1 MQSDILDITPDPK
14 VLLAL
19 TQTPLKP
26 LDALCELIDNGIDA
40 FAAARIAG
48 TPTEQPMIEVTVPGS
63 VNISRSEGVVRVVDN
78 GAGLDRVGLANT
90 LRAGFSG
97 KNRYDSLGLFG
108 MGFNIATGK
117 LGRQTVVTTARREDK
132 HALRVTIDLPT
143 VVASREFKVP
153 VEEVEKPANFLH
165 GTIIEVSDW
174 WPEGDA
180 NAGFAQKLSSISKV
194 LLRSQLGRRYATLL
208 RRNEA
213 DAVRIIVNQEALEP
227 FVHCVWSEERFVERK
242 GWGNIPAQIAFNE
255 LLTTQRRCVVDGSAI
270 PAGAIAC
277 VECGSEEFRTI
288 EERVKGWVGIQRF
301 DDNNKYGIDLVR
313 KGRTIRVQE
322 KDAFFSFANNLG
334 EPVKEYPTDQQS
346 GRIVGEI
353 HLDHV
358 PVDFQKQDFQRSTD
372 EWTRAITFLRG
383 GSLLPSNWEGD
394 ERNES
399 PVSKMFQGYRKVRV
413 FGRGD
418 LYMGKWDDASGR
430 ATRVPRSVESEF
442 YTRFLNGEPGY
453 VDDERWWEL
462 VEQAN
467 VPPTIGLEE
476 CPHCGFQNVR
486 GADVC
491 DGCDAILKPKSCV
504 ECGEQ
509 IILSAI
515 SCPHCGASQIPEV
528 ETPWTCLVCDQ
539 VNSVDDDN
547 CAQCGAL
554 RGAPDPMSH
563 ASLIE
568 RSEPAEEL
576 SFENRIFSMADGRKT
591 EPLDVIVRRV
601 AELRTSW
608 DGDSVPTTAI
618 RAANRIELFVDDSHP
633 VFSMGVTTKQIIA
646 TETAQYLY
654 GMRSDL
660 YGRVGH
666 SVPNIAAV
674 VLTDVWGDT
683 LVASPDAVADTMRS
697 LFESLSDRLADGP
710 EAAEFYGEL
719 DDYEQR
725 DLADRLIALGR
736 LDELTQ
742 MKQSGSYLRFAG
754 PSVLAKY
761 FRLRPDTW
769 FGTVWNDTIPLASDV
784 GAAAAATAREQTVGN
799 YSRCLDDCAAFVR
812 FVYRD
817 PLVVARALASRDYLE
832 AHLIA

>member
-48 TPTEQPMIEVTVPGS
+48 VPTAQPMIEVTVPGS
-63 VNISRSEGVVRVVDN
+63 VNVNRSEGIVRVVDN
-78 GAGLDRVGLANT
+78 GAGLDRDGLANT

-117 LGRQTVVTTARREDK
+117 LGRRTVVTTARSEDD
-132 HALRVTIDLPT
+132 HALRVTIDLPS
-143 VVASREFKVP
+143 VVASREFRVP
-153 VEEVEKPANFLH
+153 VEQIEKPTNFVH
-165 GTIIEVSDW
+165 GTIIEVGEW

-180 NAGFAQKLSSISKV
+180 NAGFAQKLASISKV
-194 LLRSQLGRRYATLL
+194 LLRSQLGRRYATIL
-208 RRNEA
+208 RRNEP
-213 DAVRIIVNQEALEP
+213 DAMRIIVNQEPLEP
-227 FVHCVWSEERFVERK
+227 FAQCVWSEERFVERK
-242 GWGNIPAQIAFNE
+242 GWGNIPAQISFDE
-255 LLTTQRRCVVDGSAI
+255 LLTTQRRCVVDGAAI
-270 PAGAIAC
+270 PSGATAC
-277 VECGSEEFRTI
+277 VECGSEVFRTI
-288 EERVKGWVGIQRF
+288 EERVRGWVGIQRF
-301 DDNNKYGIDLVR
+301 DDNNKFGIDLIR

-372 EWTRAITFLRG
+372 EWTRAIAFLRG

-399 PVSKMFQGYRKVRV
+399 PVSKLFQGYRKVRV

-418 LYMGKWDDASGR
+418 MYMGKWDEVSGR
-430 ATRVPRSVESEF
+430 ATRVPRSIESEF
-442 YTRFLNGEPGY
+442 YTRFLEGEPGY
-453 VDDERWWEL
+453 LDDERWWEL

-467 VPPTIGLEE
+467 VPPTVGLEE
-476 CPHCGFQNVR
+476 CTHCGFQNVR
-486 GADVC
+486 GSEVC
-491 DGCDAILKPKSCV
+491 DGCDAILKGKDCLNCFEHIV
-504 ECGEQ
+504 F
-509 IILSAI
+509 SAI
-515 SCPHCGASQIPEV
+515 SCPRCGASQIPEV
-528 ETPWTCLVCDQ
+528 ETPWTCAVCGQLND
-539 VNSVDDDN
+539 VDEEN
-547 CAQCGAL
+547 CSQCNAL
-554 RGAPDPMSH
+554 RGTPDPMSH
-563 ASLIE
+563 GSLVE
-568 RSEPAEEL
+568 RSAPADDL

-591 EPLDVIVRRV
+591 EPIDVAVRRISDV
-601 AELRTSW
+601 KSKW
-608 DGDSVPTTAI
+608 DGDEIPTVAI
-618 RAANRIELFVDDSHP
+618 RSANRIELFLDESHAI
-633 VFSMGVTTKQIIA
+633 FSMGVTPQQVIA

-674 VLTDVWGDT
+674 VLQDVWGDT
-683 LVASPDAVADTMRS
+683 LVASPDAVAESIRS
-697 LFESLSDRLADGP
+697 FFESLSDRLADGA

-719 DDYEQR
+719 DDFEQR

-736 LDELTQ
+736 LEELTQ
-742 MKQSGSYLRFAG
+742 LKQSGSYLRFAG
-754 PSVLAKY
+754 PSVMAKY
-761 FRLRPDTW
+761 FRLRPDAW
-769 FGTVWNDTIPLASDV
+769 FGAVWNDSIPQASDV

-817 PLVVARALASRDYLE
+817 PLVVARAIASRDYLE
-832 AHLIA
+832 AHLVS